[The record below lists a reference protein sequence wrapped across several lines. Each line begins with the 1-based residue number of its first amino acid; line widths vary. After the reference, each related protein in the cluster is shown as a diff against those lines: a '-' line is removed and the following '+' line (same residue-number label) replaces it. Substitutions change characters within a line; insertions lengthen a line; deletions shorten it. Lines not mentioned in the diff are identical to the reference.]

1 MTGLAL
7 KLAAAAALSGLLS
20 PGIAVAGEPQATLRQ
35 AATSELSA
43 QGRPRLR
50 VTPGGRQL
58 YRDCNF
64 KLVQEFR
71 PSGTV
76 VVPRMR
82 CWWVRG

>member
-1 MTGLAL
+1 MTGPALRLAM
-7 KLAAAAALSGLLS
+7 AAALFGLLS
-20 PGIAVAGEPQATLRQ
+20 PGIAAAGEPQAALR
-35 AATSELSA
+35 AAPASELSA

-50 VTPGGRQL
+50 VTPGARL

>member
-1 MTGLAL
+1 MTGPAL
-7 KLAAAAALSGLLS
+7 RLAAATAVLGLLS
-20 PGIAVAGEPQATLRQ
+20 PGIAAAAEPEATLRAP
-35 AATSELSA
+35 AASELSA

-50 VTPGGRQL
+50 VTPGGRLL